1 MAFYTGL
8 PDGKAF
14 DFLWEHLDAS
24 EDMLVTVRQLPDDQR
39 KRSRG
44 RGRMVLAIPLKEQL
58 FITLVCLKR
67 GMNEELLADL
77 TLTSQSTISRLLAM
91 WINFLYLRLGSLP
104 TWPFS
109 EQVSHCLPDVFRT
122 CYLTPS
128 SLLIVLSCTV
138 KYCHLCPYN
147 PNFMA
152 HARATL
158 LLKA

>member
-58 FITLVCLKR
+58 FTTLVCLKR
-67 GMNEELLADL
+67 GINELLADL
-77 TLTSQSTISRLLAM
+77 WQASLQLVGFLQRGLTFYT
-91 WINFLYLRLGSLP
+91 F
-104 TWPFS
+104 
-109 EQVSHCLPDVFRT
+109 D
-122 CYLTPS
+122 
-128 SLLIVLSCTV
+128 
-138 KYCHLCPYN
+138 
-147 PNFMA
+147 
-152 HARATL
+152 
-158 LLKA
+158 